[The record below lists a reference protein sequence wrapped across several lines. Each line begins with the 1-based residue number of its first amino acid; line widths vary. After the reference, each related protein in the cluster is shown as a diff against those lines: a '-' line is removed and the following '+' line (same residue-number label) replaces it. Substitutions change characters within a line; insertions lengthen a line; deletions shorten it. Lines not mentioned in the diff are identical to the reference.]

1 MLLHSSLIFYNRLTY
16 WSAYLNP
23 SWGMP
28 CPDGLAIVSGKTN
41 IRWISSYLIGDRA
54 NMKVEF

>member
-1 MLLHSSLIFYNRLTY
+1 LTY
-16 WSAYLNP
+16 WSNYNANP

-41 IRWISSYLIGDRA
+41 IRWISSYLIDDRA
-54 NMKVEF
+54 NMKIEF